1 MFKTFATNCLT
12 RVTPTL
18 IYLGGDAYPDE
29 ADCEQRLA
37 TLVANDLGFEFI
49 SQRHFICDDEMKSGN
64 WKAIPLRL
72 ARLQEFISKLT
83 SPVVLIGRSSGGRI
97 ASLLAGISQVKAIIC
112 LAYPF
117 RNPECPPEEERYVHL
132 ASITTPTLIFQG
144 VKDNYGGLKITG
156 LYNLSSSVEI
166 FFVNLCHGF
175 SPSDAQLSLIK
186 MRIKRFLNFLVK

>member
-1 MFKTFATNCLT
+1 MTNCQAK
-12 RVTPTL
+12 VTPTL

-37 TLVANDLGFEFI
+37 SVVAQDLGFKFI
-49 SQRHFICDDEMKSGN
+49 SQRHFICDDEMGLGT

-72 ARLQEFISKLT
+72 VRAKEFIET
-83 SPVVLIGRSSGGRI
+83 QTHPIVLMGRSSGGRI
-97 ASLLAGISQVKAIIC
+97 ATLLAGISQVKAIIC

>member
-1 MFKTFATNCLT
+1 MFKIFATNCLT

-37 TLVANDLGFEFI
+37 TVVANDLGFEFI
-49 SQRHFICDDEMKSGN
+49 SQRHFICDDEIKSGN

-117 RNPECPPEEERYVHL
+117 HNPDCPPEEDRYIHF
-132 ASITTPTLIFQG
+132 ASITTSTLIFQG
-144 VKDNYGGLKITG
+144 VKDNYGGLKIIRQ
-156 LYNLSSSVEI
+156 YNFSNLVEI
-166 FFVNLCHGF
+166 FFLDLCHGF
-175 SPSDAQLSLIK
+175 NPSDAQLRLIK
-186 MRIKRFLNFLVK
+186 MRIKRFLDFLVK